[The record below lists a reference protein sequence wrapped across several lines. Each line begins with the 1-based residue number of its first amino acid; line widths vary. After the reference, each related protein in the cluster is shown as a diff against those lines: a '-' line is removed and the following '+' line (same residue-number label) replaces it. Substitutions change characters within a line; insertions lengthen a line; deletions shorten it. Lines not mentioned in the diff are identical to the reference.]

1 MSASVQ
7 QFGHSLGLPFFGSRM
22 KTDLFQ
28 SCGHCWLGADIL
40 KFYYFYM
47 EVSEAVSEDSGTSEF
62 YQIWKRDVCH
72 FLPQSSLLT
81 KTSSSPPPPVV
92 HPLDVFK
99 LLFIIGH
106 ILLTLREPE
115 MLLDSISSCIGPVL
129 FQRNECKGQ
138 YFKAREAGWKRDRKY
153 TRKYGVLGRNS
164 PLCGQSYWHLQDR
177 LWDFLED
184 AFSLR
189 HLCLLSWVFYKVPR
203 RSSEV

>member
-1 MSASVQ
+1 MKIQEPVSSIRFEKGMFVIFFHRAA
-7 QFGHSLGLPFFGSRM
+7 FSLRP
-22 KTDLFQ
+22 
-28 SCGHCWLGADIL
+28 
-40 KFYYFYM
+40 
-47 EVSEAVSEDSGTSEF
+47 
-62 YQIWKRDVCH
+62 
-72 FLPQSSLLT
+72 LLHH
-81 KTSSSPPPPVV
+81 PRPVV

-138 YFKAREAGWKRDRKY
+138 YFKVREAGWKRDRKY